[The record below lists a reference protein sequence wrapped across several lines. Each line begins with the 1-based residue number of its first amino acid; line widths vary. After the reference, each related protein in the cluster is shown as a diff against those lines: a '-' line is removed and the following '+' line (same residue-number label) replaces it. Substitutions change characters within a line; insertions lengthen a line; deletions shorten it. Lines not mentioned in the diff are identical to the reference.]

1 MSFTFPVITVI
12 CVDADSLK
20 NNRMGEIEMLKE
32 TILFYEDQKIE
43 SLAHE
48 IIMITIQSKLQM
60 YDSLSDNKKEEWL
73 LNSYYQS
80 KRKVLYDI
88 LSCGVLS

>member
-1 MSFTFPVITVI
+1 
-12 CVDADSLK
+12 
-20 NNRMGEIEMLKE
+20 MLKE